1 MQRYCIFGFTFTLKQ
16 LVTHE
21 WLLKQGQGW
30 DNLRLLR
37 EPREGEGSMLISPSR
52 YIPGAHVNSY

>member
-1 MQRYCIFGFTFTLKQ
+1 MQRYYICGFTFTLKQ

-21 WLLKQGQGW
+21 WRLEQGQGW

-37 EPREGEGSMLISPSR
+37 ESREGKGSMFISPSR
-52 YIPGAHVNSY
+52 SIPGAHVNSY